1 MSKTCPYCHDN
12 FDGGRAF
19 GAHKTNCLKNP
30 QRSLTRQRIKNS
42 LQKRTIRQF
51 HCACG
56 KEFELLLTD
65 HELERQKFRTHC
77 GLSCANRRLH
87 TSETKQ
93 KISRANTRGQSIKKP
108 NHTCKHC
115 HAPFFSYKEQQFCSR
130 SCMNNSSAYREKLSQ
145 NKVNDNNP
153 MFGRPPQFRSKIVV
167 FSNKLQQEIRVRSS
181 YEKRAIEIL
190 DSQSNVMSFSYEKTK
205 VPYVLNGKTKNT
217 IVDFTVV
224 TDNGILLIEVKPQDM
239 IKLWNNQVKIDAIR
253 DFSSINGLR
262 FELWTEHELRM

>member
-1 MSKTCPYCHDN
+1 
-12 FDGGRAF
+12 
-19 GAHKTNCLKNP
+19 
-30 QRSLTRQRIKNS
+30 
-42 LQKRTIRQF
+42 
-51 HCACG
+51 
-56 KEFELLLTD
+56 
-65 HELERQKFRTHC
+65 
-77 GLSCANRRLH
+77 
-87 TSETKQ
+87 
-93 KISRANTRGQSIKKP
+93 
-108 NHTCKHC
+108 
-115 HAPFFSYKEQQFCSR
+115 
-130 SCMNNSSAYREKLSQ
+130 MNNSSAYREKLSQ